1 MPSLAMA
8 TTRNVEWGG
17 DPYGEGKARRS
28 YGVVRLGNVTATTRN
43 VEWGGDP
50 YGDGK
55 ARCSHG
61 KAR

>member
-1 MPSLAMA
+1 VPSLAMA

-43 VEWGGDP
+43 SDP
-50 YGDGK
+50 YGEGK

>member
-1 MPSLAMA
+1 MA

-43 VEWGGDP
+43 SDP
-50 YGDGK
+50 YGEGK